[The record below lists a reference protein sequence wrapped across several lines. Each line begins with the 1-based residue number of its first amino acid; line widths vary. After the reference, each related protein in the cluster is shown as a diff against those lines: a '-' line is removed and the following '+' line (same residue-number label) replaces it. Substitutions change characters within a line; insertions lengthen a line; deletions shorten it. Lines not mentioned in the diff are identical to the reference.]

1 MMQLNISGTAFRTRA
16 AVTRSFAAFALI
28 AG

>member
-1 MMQLNISGTAFRTRA
+1 MMQSNISGTAFRVHA
-16 AVTRSFAAFALI
+16 AVTRSFAAFTTI